1 MPRLHLNQNEAR
13 ADLIKGYN
21 GMNTIHPFQH
31 LIAPNQMPLLSLIV
45 KKQSSLI

>member
-21 GMNTIHPFQH
+21 KKAIHPFQH
-31 LIAPNQMPLLSLIV
+31 LIAPNQMTLLSLIV
-45 KKQSSLI
+45 KKQSSLL

>member
-13 ADLIKGYN
+13 ADLIKGYSKE
-21 GMNTIHPFQH
+21 TIHPFQH
-31 LIAPNQMPLLSLIV
+31 LIAPNQIPLLSLIV